1 MSAIFFCYIGDEG
14 RPASRGQTKAASELG
29 EARYHS
35 RVSAI
40 YGEFNFF
47 YCICVC
53 PFFFFLED
61 AHSPVPVSENKTD
74 REGSLLMIG
83 GELRADQVRNVS
95 CI

>member
-40 YGEFNFF
+40 YGEFNIFIAF
-47 YCICVC
+47 ACVHSY
-53 PFFFFLED
+53 FLED
-61 AHSPVPVSENKTD
+61 AHSPVPLSENKTE